1 MPTFGAH
8 FSDDEAPSVEA
19 AAKAAGQKLAPY
31 IADAVRS
38 RMQREGMLPGSPEAE
53 ALTEAREMIAAIG
66 PEKFR
71 RLITLTRENAVATC
85 FATTPAKAIDA
96 LTEASSRGNN
106 LAT

>member
-31 IADAVRS
+31 IADAVRA

-53 ALTEAREMIAAIG
+53 ALNQAREMIAAIG

-71 RLITLTRENAVATC
+71 RLITLARENAVATC
-85 FATTPAKAIDA
+85 FATTPVPDDSI
-96 LTEASSRGNN
+96 RRC
-106 LAT
+106 

>member
-1 MPTFGAH
+1 MPTLGVH
-8 FSDDEAPSVEA
+8 FPDDEAPSVEA

-53 ALTEAREMIAAIG
+53 ALAGARDLIAAIG

-71 RLITLTRENAVATC
+71 RLIILARENAVATC
-85 FATTPAKAIDA
+85 FATTPVPEDSI
-96 LTEASSRGNN
+96 RRC
-106 LAT
+106 